1 MAVVVFELNREVK
14 RIIGAWFWIKWM
26 FPRHWSAYEKFQSKT
41 CVGDVRTWLGN
52 LASSFFFVCVA
63 SLVLLGLG
71 LKYQDNETGLIH
83 VGFCICGIVIY
94 GGQGGQ

>member
-1 MAVVVFELNREVK
+1 MTGKLGFE
-14 RIIGAWFWIKWM
+14 
-26 FPRHWSAYEKFQSKT
+26 
-41 CVGDVRTWLGN
+41 
-52 LASSFFFVCVA
+52 FFFFFCVA

-83 VGFCICGIVIY
+83 VGFWICGIVIY

>member
-1 MAVVVFELNREVK
+1 MKNFKVK
-14 RIIGAWFWIKWM
+14 LALVM
-26 FPRHWSAYEKFQSKT
+26 FGHDWE
-41 CVGDVRTWLGN
+41 TWLRV
-52 LASSFFFVCVA
+52 FCFVCVA

>member
-1 MAVVVFELNREVK
+1 MFEHDWE
-14 RIIGAWFWIKWM
+14 
-26 FPRHWSAYEKFQSKT
+26 
-41 CVGDVRTWLGN
+41 TWLRV
-52 LASSFFFVCVA
+52 FFFFCVA

-83 VGFCICGIVIY
+83 VGFWICGIVIY